1 MQSVYGRTDF
11 KVLNLSR
18 KWKVDVVLH
27 LMTMKMLMLMMLLM
41 MMMTRLTRNTGCST
55 EMMENQENIFLPR
68 GKRKKMQKLN
78 Y

>member
-1 MQSVYGRTDF
+1 M
-11 KVLNLSR
+11 
-18 KWKVDVVLH
+18 
-27 LMTMKMLMLMMLLM
+27 MMKMLMLMMLLMMMAMMLLM